1 MRKDA
6 LLKERARQLRHNA
19 APAEVI
25 VWKVLRGRR
34 FAGLKFRRQH
44 PIGPYIVDFF
54 CAHLKVI
61 VELDGETHL
70 GREKND
76 AARQTWLENQGY
88 KVVRFWNPLVYEDR
102 EALEN
107 TIWRECEERMGLLVP
122 LYPGGKGL
130 GVRGLRLGKEGKEI
144 GDDCE

>member
-1 MRKDA
+1 MKKDP

-25 VWKVLRGRR
+25 LWKIIRGRR
-34 FAGLKFRRQH
+34 FAGLKFRRQQ
-44 PIGPYIVDFF
+44 PVGPYIVDFY
-54 CAHLKVI
+54 CAQLKLV

-76 AARQTWLENQGY
+76 EERDAWLNQHGF

-102 EALEN
+102 EAVED
-107 TIWRECEERMGLLVP
+107 TIWRECEERMAELGLAESAA
-122 LYPGGKGL
+122 
-130 GVRGLRLGKEGKEI
+130 RLG
-144 GDDCE
+144 

>member
-1 MRKDA
+1 MKKDP

-25 VWKVLRGRR
+25 LWKILRGRR
-34 FAGLKFRRQH
+34 FAGFKFRRQQ
-44 PIGPYIVDFF
+44 PTGPYIVDFF
-54 CAHLKVI
+54 CAQLKLV

-76 AARQTWLENQGY
+76 EERDAWLQEQGF

-102 EALEN
+102 EAVED
-107 TIWRECEERMGLLVP
+107 TIWRECEERMKAG
-122 LYPGGKGL
+122 
-130 GVRGLRLGKEGKEI
+130 RR
-144 GDDCE
+144 